1 LPWMTSKNYFLLIL
15 FSTSVFLRKTAD
27 EKHITRKKNSEAAFE
42 NLFFVQ
48 YLKNLLFC
56 RENIQGKIIQQKI
69 SFRVTSKT
77 YCLFTRKLI
86 FCLIFFS
93 LDVFSAVQRV

>member
-1 LPWMTSKNYFLLIL
+1 MTSKNYFLLIL

-77 YCLFTRKLI
+77 YFLLNFFQYGLLPRK
-86 FCLIFFS
+86 
-93 LDVFSAVQRV
+93 